1 MYDDYINYYGFPREL
16 GFIRRK
22 LLPSTPGGKGAPDE
36 DVLLE
41 VIILT
46 LTLTLALEP
55 EPPQPCRTGSG
66 LHGSI
71 GALGHHWAI
80 LAHWRIAALGH
91 WGFGALVHWR
101 IGTLA
106 HWRIGALGH

>member
-22 LLPSTPGGKGAPDE
+22 LLPSSPGGKGAPDE

-55 EPPQPCRTGSG
+55 KP
-66 LHGSI
+66 
-71 GALGHHWAI
+71 
-80 LAHWRIAALGH
+80 
-91 WGFGALVHWR
+91 
-101 IGTLA
+101 
-106 HWRIGALGH
+106 